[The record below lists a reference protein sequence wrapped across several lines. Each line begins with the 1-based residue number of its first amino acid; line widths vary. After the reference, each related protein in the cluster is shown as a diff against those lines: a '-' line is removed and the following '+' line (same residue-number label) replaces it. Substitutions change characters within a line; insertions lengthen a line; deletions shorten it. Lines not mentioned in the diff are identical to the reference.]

1 MPGLN
6 ETIAT
11 GYAGMV
17 DSSTAKTLS
26 ESLANAADSARADAA
41 AKQER
46 ASELRVEAAGMED
59 KPGMADAA
67 TNLIA
72 EAVKAEDDAEQ
83 RLGMAAAFEDRAAVA
98 ANVA

>member
-1 MPGLN
+1 
-6 ETIAT
+6 
-11 GYAGMV
+11 
-17 DSSTAKTLS
+17 
-26 ESLANAADSARADAA
+26 
-41 AKQER
+41 
-46 ASELRVEAAGMED
+46 MED